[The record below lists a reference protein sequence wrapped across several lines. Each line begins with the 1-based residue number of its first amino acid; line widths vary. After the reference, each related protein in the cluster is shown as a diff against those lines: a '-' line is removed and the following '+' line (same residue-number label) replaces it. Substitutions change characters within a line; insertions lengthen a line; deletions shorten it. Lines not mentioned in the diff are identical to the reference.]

1 MGALLA
7 AVMRGGEL
15 FLICRNSRCT
25 SLFKSCYVVAPID
38 DSGGPSAKMT
48 TRSEPAHHS
57 PSLPARFFR
66 LRPESEPR
74 MYRLLPV
81 EALNTYG
88 YLGDD
93 PVIEAAAEPASPF
106 SIHDRHK
113 GAFLK
118 LAYGRLAALSL
129 GGGIWM
135 TASSEPTMERQ

>member
-15 FLICRNSRCT
+15 FLICRDSRCT

-81 EALNTYG
+81 EAPT
-88 YLGDD
+88 
-93 PVIEAAAEPASPF
+93 PVLDASTTTSEGKMFDTFTPKRRRF
-106 SIHDRHK
+106 S
-113 GAFLK
+113 FF
-118 LAYGRLAALSL
+118 
-129 GGGIWM
+129 WN
-135 TASSEPTMERQ
+135 

>member
-1 MGALLA
+1 MGTLLA
-7 AVMRGGEL
+7 AVTRGGEL

-74 MYRLLPV
+74 MYRQLPV

-93 PVIEAAAEPASPF
+93 PAIEATAEPASPF
-106 SIHDRHK
+106 SNSRSTQRGLFEARIR
-113 GAFLK
+113 AFGSP
-118 LAYGRLAALSL
+118 LAR
-129 GGGIWM
+129 W
-135 TASSEPTMERQ
+135 